1 MLSFEGLDVSALK
14 KIIQAGN
21 TLRVVTF
28 LKTLATIFAS

>member
-1 MLSFEGLDVSALK
+1 LK

-28 LKTLATIFAS
+28 LKTLATIFASWNSSKAMLPR

>member
-1 MLSFEGLDVSALK
+1 MLSFAGLDVSALK
-14 KIIQAGN
+14 KIIQAG